1 MGRRAPAGWGSGPLG
16 GGGPPL
22 DHPPD
27 AIATGARFAPNPHA
41 ASADGDQPTL
51 EGHRQPNRL
60 SHRHGSIAQ
69 EVDAPGA
76 DVLGQSF
83 PAVTTFN
90 TFPAQRRPDRVAVH
104 PPAVRTRAHD
114 HAESIHGTCESWE
127 ALAGIAL
134 LRRES

>member
-1 MGRRAPAGWGSGPLG
+1 IGER
-16 GGGPPL
+16 PPL
-22 DHPPD
+22 LDPPAD
-27 AIATGARFAPNPHA
+27 AITTGARFDTNHPAAP
-41 ASADGDQPTL
+41 ADGARPRL

-104 PPAVRTRAHD
+104 PPELRTRAHD